1 MKTVP
6 FTKTYPD
13 GFTLRAGAIELVSGR
28 ICCVLGANGCG
39 KSTLGR
45 CLAGMLKTDGNGS
58 PWKEPIPVGYLPQR
72 PYPFKMSTEHN
83 ILLSEKDRDKATR
96 LMRLLQIGHLSRQ
109 RGDRLSGGECARMCL
124 ARILMKPFPLLILDE
139 PSASMDM
146 EAIRLTEQAVRG
158 YRDET
163 GAAVLFIT
171 HDIRQ
176 AERIADEV
184 IFMDGGRILEHC
196 GAGTF
201 FRSPGTETGKRFLEF
216 YGGMP

>member
-13 GFTLRAGAIELVSGR
+13 GFTLRTGELELIPGR
-28 ICCVLGANGCG
+28 ICCVLGSNGCG

-45 CLAGMLKTDGNGS
+45 CLAGTLKTDGNRP
-58 PWKEPIPVGYLPQR
+58 PWTEPVEAGYLPQR
-72 PYPFKMSTEHN
+72 PYPFKMSTEKN
-83 ILLSEKDRDKATR
+83 ILLAEKDKEKAAR
-96 LMRLLQIGHLSRQ
+96 LMRLLAIGHLSAQ

-124 ARILMKPFPLLILDE
+124 ARILMKNYTLLILDE
-139 PSASMDM
+139 PSASMDI
-146 EAIRLTEQAVRG
+146 EAIRLTEEAVRG

-163 GAAVLFIT
+163 GAAVLFVT

-184 IFMDGGRILEHC
+184 LFMDGGRILEHA
-196 GAGTF
+196 GADAF
-201 FRSPGTETGKRFLEF
+201 FKLPGTDAGRRFLEF
-216 YGGMP
+216 YGGMS